1 MKLVI
6 TGRQMTIAPG
16 LKRFI
21 EARAFRMEKYG
32 ATPLQATITLKVEKY
47 RQIAEA
53 HVSLNGAI
61 LQAEEVTDEMEVSVD
76 KVMSKIEKQLKK
88 YKEKVSDHRV
98 RASEKVTPNKN
109 KKVVEVPLQKGQDAP
124 PFVAAGK
131 DIFRIPKRE
140 KVAVNVMTIE
150 EGLLQMKSNKKE
162 FFIFRNSA
170 SHQLNLLYKKQNGI
184 LGLMEL
190 VIPA

>member
-6 TGRQMTIAPG
+6 TGRKMTIAPG
-16 LKRFI
+16 LKKFI
-21 EARAFRMEKYG
+21 EERANKMEHYG
-32 ATPLQATITLKVEKY
+32 AKPLQATITLKVEKY

-76 KVMSKIEKQLKK
+76 KVMSKIEKQIKK

-98 RASEKVTPNKN
+98 RAGETVLGKPKKAAKVP
-109 KKVVEVPLQKGQDAP
+109 VQKEEDVA
-124 PFVAAGK
+124 PFVAVGH
-131 DIFRIPKRE
+131 DLFRIPKRE
-140 KVAVNVMTIE
+140 KVVVNRLTIE
-150 EGLLQMKSNKKE
+150 DALLQMKSNKKDI
-162 FFIFRNSA
+162 FIFRNSA
-170 SHQLNLLYKKQNGI
+170 KRQLNLLYKKKSGI

-190 VIPA
+190 VDAT